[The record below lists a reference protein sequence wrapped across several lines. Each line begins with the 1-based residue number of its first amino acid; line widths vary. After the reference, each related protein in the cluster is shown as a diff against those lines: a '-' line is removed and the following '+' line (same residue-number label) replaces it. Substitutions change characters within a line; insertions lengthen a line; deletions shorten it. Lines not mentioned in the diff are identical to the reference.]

1 MNDKQ
6 FKKVILGVVFFAIF
20 FFVFMVGIVLIVYRD
35 NIIHGN
41 KEITRNSTSG
51 YNQYPSTQY
60 PSTQYNPT
68 QYNPNNPNN
77 PNPNAGSEVPVG
89 DNEPPPTD
97 PEARQL

>member
-6 FKKVILGVVFFAIF
+6 FKKVILGVVFSAIF
-20 FFVFMVGIVLIVYRD
+20 FLVFMVGIVLIVYRD

-51 YNQYPSTQY
+51 YNQYPGGT
-60 PSTQYNPT
+60 YNPT
-68 QYNPNNPNN
+68 PYNPNNPNN

-97 PEARQL
+97 PETRQL

>member
-6 FKKVILGVVFFAIF
+6 FKKVILGVVFSAIF
-20 FFVFMVGIVLIVYRD
+20 FLVFMVGIVLIVYRD

-51 YNQYPSTQY
+51 YNQYPTT
-60 PSTQYNPT
+60 PYNPT
-68 QYNPNNPNN
+68 PYNPNNPNN
-77 PNPNAGSEVPVG
+77 PNPTAGSEVPVG

>member
-20 FFVFMVGIVLIVYRD
+20 FLVFMVGIVLIVYRD

-51 YNQYPSTQY
+51 YNQYPTT
-60 PSTQYNPT
+60 PYNPT
-68 QYNPNNPNN
+68 PNNPNN
-77 PNPNAGSEVPVG
+77 PDPNAGSEVPVG